1 VDFRRTILYPL
12 GGSGYRRFSGA
23 PHRAYGDRMA
33 DGFDFSHVEK
43 GLTRFPPNV
52 EQIRIEREST
62 CIWLI
67 ARRNDVELRFSLAPI
82 DCEHLAELL
91 RGRT

>member
-1 VDFRRTILYPL
+1 MDFRCMILYPL
-12 GGSGYRRFSGA
+12 CGSRNRRFNGA

-62 CIWLI
+62 CTWLI
-67 ARRNDVELRFSLAPI
+67 ARRNEVELRFPLGPG

-91 RGRT
+91 RRPT